1 MPLWLEFWDRPF
13 LPESVSDKIRQN
25 HGQSYTIIDSS
36 QRVCF
41 RPPNRDL
48 KWSIYRVKST
58 ADCPPPACTFL
69 RRFFAYFPIG
79 NYRFSYHSNVLLVFR
94 ENNQKSG
101 TFWHS
106 GRGRGFYGGYS
117 SFVYVISGTFFDYI
131 LKSRGSF
138 LALAWPPY
146 FPKNRFFENA
156 EKSLGFVHFFI
167 RNFSKNLIWEF
178 FSNLVHFD

>member
-25 HGQSYTIIDSS
+25 HGQSYTIIDAS

-94 ENNQKSG
+94 EKIKN
-101 TFWHS
+101 
-106 GRGRGFYGGYS
+106 
-117 SFVYVISGTFFDYI
+117 
-131 LKSRGSF
+131 
-138 LALAWPPY
+138 LALFGTRAAVGAFMEAIPPLY
-146 FPKNRFFENA
+146 M
-156 EKSLGFVHFFI
+156 
-167 RNFSKNLIWEF
+167 
-178 FSNLVHFD
+178 